1 MPSKR
6 VAIALA
12 GTMSPRHFGW
22 PVWFEK
28 ATVLSDQVS
37 QPRRCSGNSAAVLP
51 TLPQATQDWTES
63 TVGISGQTRIRP
75 VEHPLDVEKDN
86 RATDHKQAEPGDMH
100 PAVLPGMCDK
110 QPDEPDH
117 RKERDRERQVLHVVD
132 K

>member
-37 QPRRCSGNSAAVLP
+37 QPRRCSGNSAALLP
-51 TLPQATQDWTES
+51 TLPQATQDWIES
-63 TVGISGQTRIRP
+63 TVGILVRLVRVDV
-75 VEHPLDVEKDN
+75 VEDVLDIEENDQ
-86 RATDHKQAEPGDMH
+86 AADHEESDPCRVHGA
-100 PAVLPGMCDK
+100 ALPGMSDK
-110 QPDEPDH
+110 QAGEPDN
-117 RKERDRERQVLHVVD
+117 REKRD
-132 K
+132 

>member
-37 QPRRCSGNSAAVLP
+37 QPRRCNGNSAAVLP

-63 TVGISGQTRIRP
+63 TVGMSGRVPI
-75 VEHPLDVEKDN
+75 
-86 RATDHKQAEPGDMH
+86 
-100 PAVLPGMCDK
+100 
-110 QPDEPDH
+110 
-117 RKERDRERQVLHVVD
+117 HVVKD
-132 K
+132 ILEVEEDDGAADAEKTDPGGMHRT